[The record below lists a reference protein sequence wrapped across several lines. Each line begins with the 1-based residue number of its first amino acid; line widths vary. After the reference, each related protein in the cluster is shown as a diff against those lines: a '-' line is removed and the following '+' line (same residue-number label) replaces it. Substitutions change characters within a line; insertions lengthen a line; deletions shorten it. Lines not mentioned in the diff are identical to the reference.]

1 MRQFSV
7 AHLAA
12 LAVLVVASVLAI
24 VLPRRYP
31 GPWVRWASW
40 ALAGVVLTGWVGE
53 YIAELAVG
61 TWTLHFSLP
70 LQLTDAVSLAAII
83 ALLTRRR
90 LFVELLYFWAFS
102 ATLQAVLT
110 PDVSNTFPNVF
121 YFTYFLYH
129 DGAIVAACLLVFGCR
144 LYPRPGAIWRVYV
157 ITLGLTAISG
167 LGDVITG
174 GNYMYLSHK
183 PIHQSLLNEMGPW
196 PLYILAGALV
206 GLVMFLILDAI
217 VSAVA
222 RRDAGAVSRAAAGG
236 AEESPG
242 VAAVESSSAR
252 AHRRAR

>member
-12 LAVLVVASVLAI
+12 LAVLAIASILAI

-40 ALAGVVLTGWVGE
+40 ALAGAVFAGWVGE
-53 YIAELAVG
+53 YVAEVVVG

-83 ALLTRRR
+83 ALLTRRL

-102 ATLQAVLT
+102 ATLQAALT

-129 DGAIVAACLLVFGCR
+129 LGAIVAACLLVFGCR

-157 ITLGLTAISG
+157 ITLGFTAISG
-167 LGDVITG
+167 LGDVVTG
-174 GNYMYLSHK
+174 GNYMYLRHK
-183 PIHQSLLNEMGPW
+183 PIHQSLLNDMGPW
-196 PLYILAGALV
+196 PLYIVAGALV
-206 GLVMFLILDAI
+206 GLVLFLILDAI

-222 RRDAGAVSRAAAGG
+222 RRDL
-236 AEESPG
+236 AEVVP
-242 VAAVESSSAR
+242 SSG
-252 AHRRAR
+252 